1 MLRYDDGG
9 LKNVWLVN
17 GYEVKDTAYGKAT
30 AYHDVDGLARAICL
44 ALTKKP
50 GKLTG
55 AEFRYLRQSGL
66 MMSQV
71 SLAKLMGVDTQSVAR
86 WEKTGQ
92 VPKYANKLV
101 RVVYCAQAEGNLA
114 IKRVV
119 ERINDVDRLLNQKII
134 LESSARGW
142 KPRVEDVDLTL

>member
-9 LKNVWLVN
+9 LRNVWLMN
-17 GYEVKDTAYGKAT
+17 GYEIKETPYGKGTAYK
-30 AYHDVDGLARAICL
+30 DVEGLTRAICL
-44 ALTKKP
+44 ALTKKH

-55 AEFRYLRQSGL
+55 VEFRYLRQSGL
-66 MMSQV
+66 MMSQAA
-71 SLAKLMGVDTQSVAR
+71 LAKLMGVDVQSIAR

-101 RVVYCAQAEGNLA
+101 RVVYCAHAEGNLA

-119 ERINDVDRLLNQKII
+119 ERINDVDRLLNQRIV
-134 LESSARGW
+134 LESSSAGW
-142 KPRVEDVDLTL
+142 TPRIEDVEHA

>member
-9 LKNVWLVN
+9 LRNVWLMN
-17 GYEVKDTAYGKAT
+17 GYEVKETPYGKAT
-30 AYHDVDGLARAICL
+30 AYHDADGLARAICL

-55 AEFRYLRQSGL
+55 VEFRYLRQSGL
-66 MMSQV
+66 MMSQA
-71 SLAKLMGVDTQSVAR
+71 SLAKLMGVDAQSVAR
-86 WEKTGQ
+86 WEKSGNM
-92 VPKYANKLV
+92 PKYANKMV
-101 RVVYCAQAEGNLA
+101 RVVYCAHAEGNLA

-134 LESSARGW
+134 LESSSRGW
-142 KPRVEDVDLTL
+142 KPHVEADRVAH